1 MRYRCSTARR
11 YSNRA
16 TPGILTEQH
25 PVAFCFEERGA
36 FFVSRYPCR
45 HFTVSV
51 LRPPPLTPPHKGEG
65 NTPIARRV
73 VSESIGKCVA
83 LTVRPRLLYSRGPGP
98 LVRACMSKLSSMVSG
113 VAMAALAALVVPT
126 AAQAQT
132 ESQAQSWP
140 QRPVRFI
147 VGLGPGSAQDIAAR
161 LFGDQLSKRWGQ
173 PVVIENKPGADG
185 IVAINA
191 FTGAH
196 DPHTLLFAASG
207 TFTAHPTQYAKLPYD
222 PSDLVPLARVSS
234 TIIAVSVPTAGTTEI
249 TFDNFLKT
257 SGVTMTKIPYS
268 DVTEALA
275 DLAENRV
282 QVMVAGIALVK
293 SQVETG
299 KVKILAITNLKRAA
313 AVPELPTGTEA
324 GYPALALDGL
334 IGLFGPKNLPPGT
347 AERIA
352 ADVQAVAAD
361 PAIGPRLAA
370 TGQQL
375 DPGGTAEFAAA
386 VDAQRKSIAATAKA
400 LGIQPTR

>member
-1 MRYRCSTARR
+1 
-11 YSNRA
+11 
-16 TPGILTEQH
+16 
-25 PVAFCFEERGA
+25 
-36 FFVSRYPCR
+36 
-45 HFTVSV
+45 
-51 LRPPPLTPPHKGEG
+51 
-65 NTPIARRV
+65 
-73 VSESIGKCVA
+73 
-83 LTVRPRLLYSRGPGP
+83 
-98 LVRACMSKLSSMVSG
+98 MSKLISIVSAA
-113 VAMAALAALVVPT
+113 AMAALAALVVSA
-126 AAQAQT
+126 AAQSQT

-196 DPHTLLFAASG
+196 DPTPCCSRPRG

-234 TIIAVSVPTAGTTEI
+234 TIIAVSVPTALNVNTLDELVALARKEPGKLNLVPTPGTTEI

-268 DVTEALA
+268 DVTKALA

-282 QVMVAGIALVK
+282 QVMVSGIAIVK

-299 KVKILAITNLKRAA
+299 KVKLLAITNLKRAA
-313 AVPELPTGTEA
+313 AVPDLPTGTEA

-361 PAIGPRLAA
+361 PSIGPRLAA

-400 LGIQPTR
+400 LGIQPVR

>member
-1 MRYRCSTARR
+1 
-11 YSNRA
+11 
-16 TPGILTEQH
+16 
-25 PVAFCFEERGA
+25 
-36 FFVSRYPCR
+36 
-45 HFTVSV
+45 
-51 LRPPPLTPPHKGEG
+51 
-65 NTPIARRV
+65 
-73 VSESIGKCVA
+73 
-83 LTVRPRLLYSRGPGP
+83 
-98 LVRACMSKLSSMVSG
+98 MSKLISIVSAA
-113 VAMAALAALVVPT
+113 AMAALAALVVSA
-126 AAQAQT
+126 AAQSQT

-234 TIIAVSVPTAGTTEI
+234 TIIAVSVPTALNVNSLDELVALARKEPGKLNLVPTPGTTEI

-268 DVTEALA
+268 DVTKALT

-299 KVKILAITNLKRAA
+299 KVKILAITNFKRAA
-313 AVPELPTGTEA
+313 AVPDLPTGTEA

-334 IGLFGPKNLPPGT
+334 IGLFGPRNLPPGT

>member
-1 MRYRCSTARR
+1 
-11 YSNRA
+11 
-16 TPGILTEQH
+16 
-25 PVAFCFEERGA
+25 
-36 FFVSRYPCR
+36 
-45 HFTVSV
+45 
-51 LRPPPLTPPHKGEG
+51 
-65 NTPIARRV
+65 
-73 VSESIGKCVA
+73 
-83 LTVRPRLLYSRGPGP
+83 
-98 LVRACMSKLSSMVSG
+98 MSKLISIVS
-113 VAMAALAALVVPT
+113 AAALAALGALVVSA

-234 TIIAVSVPTAGTTEI
+234 TIIAVSVPTALNVNTLDELVALARKEPGKLNLVPTPGTTEI

-268 DVTEALA
+268 DVTKALA

-282 QVMVAGIALVK
+282 QVMVSGIAIVK

-299 KVKILAITNLKRAA
+299 KVKLLAITNLKRAA
-313 AVPELPTGTEA
+313 AVPDLPTGTEA

-361 PAIGPRLAA
+361 PSIGPRLAA

-400 LGIQPTR
+400 LGIQPVR

>member
-1 MRYRCSTARR
+1 MPKL
-11 YSNRA
+11 NV
-16 TPGILTEQH
+16 I
-25 PVAFCFEERGA
+25 VAA
-36 FFVSRYPCR
+36 
-45 HFTVSV
+45 
-51 LRPPPLTPPHKGEG
+51 
-65 NTPIARRV
+65 A
-73 VSESIGKCVA
+73 
-83 LTVRPRLLYSRGPGP
+83 
-98 LVRACMSKLSSMVSG
+98 
-113 VAMAALAALVVPT
+113 AMAALAALTLPT
-126 AAQAQT
+126 TTQAQP
-132 ESQAQSWP
+132 WP

-234 TIIAVSVPTAGTTEI
+234 TIIAVSVPTALNVNSLDELVALARKEPGKLNLVPTPGTTEI

-268 DVTEALA
+268 DVTKALA

-313 AVPELPTGTEA
+313 AVPDLPTGTDA

-334 IGLFGPKNLPPGT
+334 IGLFGPRNLPPGT

-386 VDAQRKSIAATAKA
+386 VDAQHKSIAATAKA

>member
-1 MRYRCSTARR
+1 M
-11 YSNRA
+11 
-16 TPGILTEQH
+16 
-25 PVAFCFEERGA
+25 
-36 FFVSRYPCR
+36 
-45 HFTVSV
+45 
-51 LRPPPLTPPHKGEG
+51 
-65 NTPIARRV
+65 
-73 VSESIGKCVA
+73 
-83 LTVRPRLLYSRGPGP
+83 
-98 LVRACMSKLSSMVSG
+98 
-113 VAMAALAALVVPT
+113 
-126 AAQAQT
+126 
-132 ESQAQSWP
+132 
-140 QRPVRFI
+140 RFI

-191 FTGAH
+191 FIGAH

-234 TIIAVSVPTAGTTEI
+234 TIIAVSVPTALNVNSLDELVALARKEPGKLNLVPTPGTTEI

-257 SGVTMTKIPYS
+257 AGVTMTKIPYS
-268 DVTEALA
+268 DVTKALA

-313 AVPELPTGTEA
+313 AVPDLPTGTEA

-334 IGLFGPKNLPPGT
+334 IGLFGPRNLPPGT

>member
-1 MRYRCSTARR
+1 M
-11 YSNRA
+11 
-16 TPGILTEQH
+16 
-25 PVAFCFEERGA
+25 
-36 FFVSRYPCR
+36 
-45 HFTVSV
+45 
-51 LRPPPLTPPHKGEG
+51 
-65 NTPIARRV
+65 
-73 VSESIGKCVA
+73 SESISECVA
-83 LTVRPRLLYSRGPGP
+83 LTVRPRLLYSRGPASACESMHVKIEFDGFGRGDG
-98 LVRACMSKLSSMVSG
+98 RARRAGRADGRAGANGIAGTV
-113 VAMAALAALVVPT
+113 
-126 AAQAQT
+126 
-132 ESQAQSWP
+132 WP

-161 LFGDQLSKRWGQ
+161 LFGEQLSKRWGQ

-234 TIIAVSVPTAGTTEI
+234 TIIAVSVPTALNVNSLDELVALARKEPGKLNLVPTPGTTEI

-257 SGVTMTKIPYS
+257 AGVTMTKIPYS
-268 DVTEALA
+268 DVTKALA

-313 AVPELPTGTEA
+313 AVPDLPTGTEA

-334 IGLFGPKNLPPGT
+334 IGLFGPRNLPPGT

>member
-1 MRYRCSTARR
+1 
-11 YSNRA
+11 
-16 TPGILTEQH
+16 
-25 PVAFCFEERGA
+25 
-36 FFVSRYPCR
+36 
-45 HFTVSV
+45 
-51 LRPPPLTPPHKGEG
+51 
-65 NTPIARRV
+65 
-73 VSESIGKCVA
+73 
-83 LTVRPRLLYSRGPGP
+83 
-98 LVRACMSKLSSMVSG
+98 
-113 VAMAALAALVVPT
+113 
-126 AAQAQT
+126 
-132 ESQAQSWP
+132 
-140 QRPVRFI
+140 VRFI

-222 PSDLVPLARVSS
+222 PGDLVPLARVSS
-234 TIIAVSVPTAGTTEI
+234 TIIAVSVPTALNVNSLDELVALARKEPGKLNLVPTPGTTEI

-268 DVTEALA
+268 DVTKALA

>member
-1 MRYRCSTARR
+1 MRRF
-11 YSNRA
+11 
-16 TPGILTEQH
+16 G
-25 PVAFCFEERGA
+25 
-36 FFVSRYPCR
+36 
-45 HFTVSV
+45 SV
-51 LRPPPLTPPHKGEG
+51 LVL
-65 NTPIARRV
+65 
-73 VSESIGKCVA
+73 C
-83 LTVRPRLLYSRGPGP
+83 
-98 LVRACMSKLSSMVSG
+98 
-113 VAMAALAALVVPT
+113 LAVT
-126 AAQAQT
+126 AFGAQAQDKFP
-132 ESQAQSWP
+132 SK
-140 QRPVRFI
+140 PVKVVVPF
-147 VGLGPGSAQDIAAR
+147 GPGSATDIVMRIVGEHMRQVLA
-161 LFGDQLSKRWGQ
+161 Q

-234 TIIAVSVPTAGTTEI
+234 TIIAVSVPTALNVNSLDELVALARKEPGKLNLVPTPGTTEI

-257 SGVTMTKIPYS
+257 AGVTMTKIPYS
-268 DVTEALA
+268 DVTKALA

>member
-1 MRYRCSTARR
+1 M
-11 YSNRA
+11 
-16 TPGILTEQH
+16 
-25 PVAFCFEERGA
+25 
-36 FFVSRYPCR
+36 
-45 HFTVSV
+45 
-51 LRPPPLTPPHKGEG
+51 
-65 NTPIARRV
+65 
-73 VSESIGKCVA
+73 
-83 LTVRPRLLYSRGPGP
+83 
-98 LVRACMSKLSSMVSG
+98 
-113 VAMAALAALVVPT
+113 
-126 AAQAQT
+126 
-132 ESQAQSWP
+132 
-140 QRPVRFI
+140 RFI

-161 LFGDQLSKRWGQ
+161 LFGEQLSKRWGQ

-234 TIIAVSVPTAGTTEI
+234 TIIAVSVPTALNVNSLDELVALARKEPGKLNLVPTPGTTEI

-268 DVTEALA
+268 DVTKALA

-313 AVPELPTGTEA
+313 AVPDLPTGTEA

-334 IGLFGPKNLPPGT
+334 IGLFGPRNLPPGT

>member
-1 MRYRCSTARR
+1 
-11 YSNRA
+11 
-16 TPGILTEQH
+16 
-25 PVAFCFEERGA
+25 
-36 FFVSRYPCR
+36 
-45 HFTVSV
+45 
-51 LRPPPLTPPHKGEG
+51 
-65 NTPIARRV
+65 
-73 VSESIGKCVA
+73 
-83 LTVRPRLLYSRGPGP
+83 
-98 LVRACMSKLSSMVSG
+98 MSKLISIVS
-113 VAMAALAALVVPT
+113 AAALAALGALVVSA

-234 TIIAVSVPTAGTTEI
+234 TIIAVSVPTALNVNTLDELVALARKEPGKLNLVPTPGTTEI

-257 SGVTMTKIPYS
+257 AGVTMTKIPYS
-268 DVTEALA
+268 DVTKALA

-282 QVMVAGIALVK
+282 QVMVSGIAIVK

-299 KVKILAITNLKRAA
+299 KVKLLAITNLKRAA
-313 AVPELPTGTEA
+313 AVPDLPTGTEA

-361 PAIGPRLAA
+361 PSIGPRLAA

-400 LGIQPTR
+400 LGIQPVR

>member
-1 MRYRCSTARR
+1 
-11 YSNRA
+11 
-16 TPGILTEQH
+16 
-25 PVAFCFEERGA
+25 
-36 FFVSRYPCR
+36 
-45 HFTVSV
+45 
-51 LRPPPLTPPHKGEG
+51 
-65 NTPIARRV
+65 
-73 VSESIGKCVA
+73 
-83 LTVRPRLLYSRGPGP
+83 
-98 LVRACMSKLSSMVSG
+98 MSKLSSMVSG
-113 VAMAALAALVVPT
+113 VAMAALAALVMPT

-132 ESQAQSWP
+132 DSQAQSWP

-161 LFGDQLSKRWGQ
+161 LFGEQLSKRWGQ

-234 TIIAVSVPTAGTTEI
+234 TIIAVSVPTALNVNSLDELVALARKEPGKLNLVPTPGTTEI
-249 TFDNFLKT
+249 TFDNFLRT
-257 SGVTMTKIPYS
+257 VGVTMTKIPYS
-268 DVTEALA
+268 DVTKALA

-313 AVPELPTGTEA
+313 AVPDLPTGTDA

-334 IGLFGPKNLPPGT
+334 IGLFGPRNLPPGT

-386 VDAQRKSIAATAKA
+386 VDAQRKGIAATAKA

>member
-1 MRYRCSTARR
+1 M
-11 YSNRA
+11 
-16 TPGILTEQH
+16 
-25 PVAFCFEERGA
+25 
-36 FFVSRYPCR
+36 
-45 HFTVSV
+45 
-51 LRPPPLTPPHKGEG
+51 
-65 NTPIARRV
+65 
-73 VSESIGKCVA
+73 
-83 LTVRPRLLYSRGPGP
+83 
-98 LVRACMSKLSSMVSG
+98 
-113 VAMAALAALVVPT
+113 
-126 AAQAQT
+126 
-132 ESQAQSWP
+132 
-140 QRPVRFI
+140 RFI

-234 TIIAVSVPTAGTTEI
+234 TIIAVSVPTALNVNSLDELVALARKEPGKLNLVPTPGTTEI

-268 DVTEALA
+268 DVTKALA

-313 AVPELPTGTEA
+313 AVPDLPTGTEA

>member
-1 MRYRCSTARR
+1 
-11 YSNRA
+11 
-16 TPGILTEQH
+16 
-25 PVAFCFEERGA
+25 
-36 FFVSRYPCR
+36 
-45 HFTVSV
+45 
-51 LRPPPLTPPHKGEG
+51 
-65 NTPIARRV
+65 
-73 VSESIGKCVA
+73 
-83 LTVRPRLLYSRGPGP
+83 
-98 LVRACMSKLSSMVSG
+98 MSKLISIVSAA
-113 VAMAALAALVVPT
+113 AMAALAALVVSA
-126 AAQAQT
+126 AAQSQT

-234 TIIAVSVPTAGTTEI
+234 TIIAVSVPTALNVNTLDELVALARKEPGRLNLVPTPGTTEI

-268 DVTEALA
+268 DVTKALA

-282 QVMVAGIALVK
+282 QVMVSGIAIVK

-299 KVKILAITNLKRAA
+299 KVKLLAITNLKRAA
-313 AVPELPTGTEA
+313 AVPDLPTGTEA

-361 PAIGPRLAA
+361 PSIGPRLAA

-400 LGIQPTR
+400 LGIQPVR

>member
-1 MRYRCSTARR
+1 VRIIVPQ
-11 YSNRA
+11 
-16 TPGILTEQH
+16 TPG
-25 PVAFCFEERGA
+25 GA
-36 FFVSRYPCR
+36 SDA
-45 HFTVSV
+45 
-51 LRPPPLTPPHKGEG
+51 L
-65 NTPIARRV
+65 ARIV
-73 VSESIGKCVA
+73 GQ
-83 LTVRPRLLYSRGPGP
+83 
-98 LVRACMSKLSSMVSG
+98 KLS
-113 VAMAALAALVVPT
+113 
-126 AAQAQT
+126 
-132 ESQAQSWP
+132 E
-140 QRPVRFI
+140 
-147 VGLGPGSAQDIAAR
+147 
-161 LFGDQLSKRWGQ
+161 RWGQ

-234 TIIAVSVPTAGTTEI
+234 TIIAVSVPTALNVNSLDELVALARKEPGKLNLVPTPGTTEI

-268 DVTEALA
+268 DVTKALA

-313 AVPELPTGTEA
+313 AVPDLPTGTEA

>member
-1 MRYRCSTARR
+1 
-11 YSNRA
+11 
-16 TPGILTEQH
+16 
-25 PVAFCFEERGA
+25 
-36 FFVSRYPCR
+36 
-45 HFTVSV
+45 
-51 LRPPPLTPPHKGEG
+51 
-65 NTPIARRV
+65 
-73 VSESIGKCVA
+73 
-83 LTVRPRLLYSRGPGP
+83 
-98 LVRACMSKLSSMVSG
+98 MSKLNSMVSG
-113 VAMAALAALVVPT
+113 VALAALAALVVPT
-126 AAQAQT
+126 AT
-132 ESQAQSWP
+132 QAQSEAWP

-234 TIIAVSVPTAGTTEI
+234 TIIAVSVPTALNVNSLDELVALARKEPGKLNLVPTPGTTEI

-268 DVTEALA
+268 DVTKALA

-313 AVPELPTGTEA
+313 ADGGADRGRRA
-324 GYPALALDGL
+324 GGRRRSGDRPAAGRHRPAARPRRHR
-334 IGLFGPKNLPPGT
+334 GVRGGRGRAAQGHRHHRQGPG
-347 AERIA
+347 
-352 ADVQAVAAD
+352 D
-361 PAIGPRLAA
+361 PADAIARSCVSRASDSEIRDLGATHLRAFRDCGQGEPCGPGPRLALA
-370 TGQQL
+370 
-375 DPGGTAEFAAA
+375 
-386 VDAQRKSIAATAKA
+386 RK
-400 LGIQPTR
+400 

>member
-1 MRYRCSTARR
+1 
-11 YSNRA
+11 
-16 TPGILTEQH
+16 
-25 PVAFCFEERGA
+25 
-36 FFVSRYPCR
+36 
-45 HFTVSV
+45 
-51 LRPPPLTPPHKGEG
+51 
-65 NTPIARRV
+65 
-73 VSESIGKCVA
+73 
-83 LTVRPRLLYSRGPGP
+83 
-98 LVRACMSKLSSMVSG
+98 MSKLISIVSAA
-113 VAMAALAALVVPT
+113 AMAALAALVVSA
-126 AAQAQT
+126 AAQSQT

-234 TIIAVSVPTAGTTEI
+234 TIIAVSVPTALNVNTLDELVALARKEPGRLNLVPTPGTTEI

-257 SGVTMTKIPYS
+257 AGVTMTKIPYS
-268 DVTEALA
+268 DVTKALA

-282 QVMVAGIALVK
+282 QVMVSGIAIVK

-299 KVKILAITNLKRAA
+299 KVKLLAITNLKRAA
-313 AVPELPTGTEA
+313 AVPDLPTGTEA

-361 PAIGPRLAA
+361 PSIGPRLAA

-386 VDAQRKSIAATAKA
+386 VDAQRKGIAATAKA

>member
-1 MRYRCSTARR
+1 
-11 YSNRA
+11 
-16 TPGILTEQH
+16 
-25 PVAFCFEERGA
+25 
-36 FFVSRYPCR
+36 
-45 HFTVSV
+45 
-51 LRPPPLTPPHKGEG
+51 
-65 NTPIARRV
+65 
-73 VSESIGKCVA
+73 
-83 LTVRPRLLYSRGPGP
+83 
-98 LVRACMSKLSSMVSG
+98 
-113 VAMAALAALVVPT
+113 
-126 AAQAQT
+126 
-132 ESQAQSWP
+132 
-140 QRPVRFI
+140 VRFI

-173 PVVIENKPGADG
+173 PVVIENKPGAAG

-222 PSDLVPLARVSS
+222 SSDLVPLARVSS
-234 TIIAVSVPTAGTTEI
+234 TIIAVSVPTALNVNSLDELVALARKEPGKLNLVPTPGTTEI

-268 DVTEALA
+268 DVTKALA

-299 KVKILAITNLKRAA
+299 KVKILAITNFKRAA
-313 AVPELPTGTEA
+313 AVPDLPTGTEA

-334 IGLFGPKNLPPGT
+334 IGLFGPRNLPPGT

>member
-1 MRYRCSTARR
+1 
-11 YSNRA
+11 
-16 TPGILTEQH
+16 
-25 PVAFCFEERGA
+25 
-36 FFVSRYPCR
+36 
-45 HFTVSV
+45 
-51 LRPPPLTPPHKGEG
+51 
-65 NTPIARRV
+65 
-73 VSESIGKCVA
+73 
-83 LTVRPRLLYSRGPGP
+83 
-98 LVRACMSKLSSMVSG
+98 MSKLISIVSAA
-113 VAMAALAALVVPT
+113 AMAALTALVVSA
-126 AAQAQT
+126 AAQAQP
-132 ESQAQSWP
+132 QAESWP

-234 TIIAVSVPTAGTTEI
+234 TIIAVSVPTALNVNSLDELVALARKEPGKLNLVPTPGTTEI

-268 DVTEALA
+268 DVTKALA

-313 AVPELPTGTEA
+313 AVPDLPTGTEA

-334 IGLFGPKNLPPGT
+334 IGLFGPRNLPPGT

>member
-1 MRYRCSTARR
+1 
-11 YSNRA
+11 
-16 TPGILTEQH
+16 
-25 PVAFCFEERGA
+25 
-36 FFVSRYPCR
+36 
-45 HFTVSV
+45 
-51 LRPPPLTPPHKGEG
+51 
-65 NTPIARRV
+65 
-73 VSESIGKCVA
+73 
-83 LTVRPRLLYSRGPGP
+83 
-98 LVRACMSKLSSMVSG
+98 MSKLISIVSAA
-113 VAMAALAALVVPT
+113 AMAALGALVVSA
-126 AAQAQT
+126 AAQAQ
-132 ESQAQSWP
+132 SQAESWP

-234 TIIAVSVPTAGTTEI
+234 TIIAVSVPTALNVNTLDELVALARKEPGKLNLVPTPGTTEI

-257 SGVTMTKIPYS
+257 AGVTMTKIPYS
-268 DVTEALA
+268 DVTKALA

-282 QVMVAGIALVK
+282 QVMVSGIAIVK

-299 KVKILAITNLKRAA
+299 KVKLLAITNLKRAA
-313 AVPELPTGTEA
+313 AVPDLPTGTEA

-361 PAIGPRLAA
+361 PSIGPRLAA

>member
-1 MRYRCSTARR
+1 
-11 YSNRA
+11 
-16 TPGILTEQH
+16 
-25 PVAFCFEERGA
+25 
-36 FFVSRYPCR
+36 
-45 HFTVSV
+45 
-51 LRPPPLTPPHKGEG
+51 
-65 NTPIARRV
+65 
-73 VSESIGKCVA
+73 
-83 LTVRPRLLYSRGPGP
+83 
-98 LVRACMSKLSSMVSG
+98 MSKLISIVSAA
-113 VAMAALAALVVPT
+113 AMAALTALVVSA
-126 AAQAQT
+126 AAQAQ
-132 ESQAQSWP
+132 SQAESWP

-234 TIIAVSVPTAGTTEI
+234 TIIAVSVPTALNVNTLDELVALARKEPGKLNLVPTPGTTEI

-257 SGVTMTKIPYS
+257 AGVTMTKIPYS
-268 DVTEALA
+268 DVTKALA

-282 QVMVAGIALVK
+282 QVMVSGIAIVK

-299 KVKILAITNLKRAA
+299 KVKLLAITNLKRAA
-313 AVPELPTGTEA
+313 AVPDLPTGTEA

-361 PAIGPRLAA
+361 PSIGPRLAA

-400 LGIQPTR
+400 LGIQPVR

>member
-1 MRYRCSTARR
+1 
-11 YSNRA
+11 
-16 TPGILTEQH
+16 
-25 PVAFCFEERGA
+25 
-36 FFVSRYPCR
+36 
-45 HFTVSV
+45 
-51 LRPPPLTPPHKGEG
+51 
-65 NTPIARRV
+65 
-73 VSESIGKCVA
+73 
-83 LTVRPRLLYSRGPGP
+83 
-98 LVRACMSKLSSMVSG
+98 MSKLISIVS
-113 VAMAALAALVVPT
+113 VAAMAALAALVVSA
-126 AAQAQT
+126 AAQAQ
-132 ESQAQSWP
+132 SQAESWP

-234 TIIAVSVPTAGTTEI
+234 TIIAVSVPTALNVNTLDELVALARKEPGKLNLVPTPGTTEI

-268 DVTEALA
+268 DVTKALA

-282 QVMVAGIALVK
+282 QVMVSGIAIVK

-299 KVKILAITNLKRAA
+299 KVKLLAITNLKRAA
-313 AVPELPTGTEA
+313 AVPDLPTGTEA

-361 PAIGPRLAA
+361 PSIGPRLAA

-400 LGIQPTR
+400 LGIQPVR

>member
-1 MRYRCSTARR
+1 MPKLNA
-11 YSNRA
+11 
-16 TPGILTEQH
+16 I
-25 PVAFCFEERGA
+25 VAA
-36 FFVSRYPCR
+36 
-45 HFTVSV
+45 
-51 LRPPPLTPPHKGEG
+51 
-65 NTPIARRV
+65 A
-73 VSESIGKCVA
+73 
-83 LTVRPRLLYSRGPGP
+83 
-98 LVRACMSKLSSMVSG
+98 
-113 VAMAALAALVVPT
+113 AMAALAALTLPT
-126 AAQAQT
+126 AV
-132 ESQAQSWP
+132 QAQSWP

-234 TIIAVSVPTAGTTEI
+234 TIIAVSVPTALNVNSLDELVALARKEPGKLNLVPTPGTTEI

-268 DVTEALA
+268 DVTKALA

-299 KVKILAITNLKRAA
+299 KVKILAITNFKRAA
-313 AVPELPTGTEA
+313 AVPDLPTGTEA

-334 IGLFGPKNLPPGT
+334 IGLFGPRNLPPGT